1 MEVVNESLKNPSK
14 RTEIQEQAFKD
25 ALDGIRE
32 GQMTYKHDP
41 LLPILQGEMN
51 SRISHFKG
59 LSKEEESKLLSLT
72 ANQKRIISDQDRK

>member
-1 MEVVNESLKNPSK
+1 MEVVNESLKNPTKKS
-14 RTEIQEQAFKD
+14 EIQEQAFKD

-32 GQMTYKHDP
+32 GQMSYKFDP

-51 SRISHFKG
+51 ARISHFKG

-72 ANQKRIISDQDRK
+72 ANQKRILADQDRK

>member
-1 MEVVNESLKNPSK
+1 MDTVNESLKNPAK
-14 RTEIQEQAFKD
+14 KTEIQEQAFKD

-32 GQMTYKHDP
+32 GQMSYKHDP

-72 ANQKRIISDQDRK
+72 TDQRRIIADQDRK